1 MSTSSF
7 RARELEALRM
17 ELRREL
23 RMEANVFAEDDDFDA
38 TDDDDGDDAVVGTP
52 ARSRAARRLT
62 SASKGTLRP
71 SSRAFESPSRS
82 LRVDDFKDALSPMR
96 GLGSA
101 LGAVTE
107 KENKRRP
114 APSRRRRDV
123 DVVGQGRG
131 HDYEDAYEAHGC
143 LVLGAAPESLV
154 GLAERYWAQRFANAV
169 GFETREL

>member
-62 SASKGTLRP
+62 SASKGTSRP
-71 SSRAFESPSRS
+71 SSRAF
-82 LRVDDFKDALSPMR
+82 
-96 GLGSA
+96 
-101 LGAVTE
+101 
-107 KENKRRP
+107 
-114 APSRRRRDV
+114 
-123 DVVGQGRG
+123 
-131 HDYEDAYEAHGC
+131 
-143 LVLGAAPESLV
+143 
-154 GLAERYWAQRFANAV
+154 
-169 GFETREL
+169 